1 MPIALPI
8 GAGEDFRG
16 IIDLTNMKAIQYN
29 ESSQGAEFE
38 FIDIPDELKADADKW
53 RNFLVEEVASFDDTL
68 MEKYLEGEEISP
80 DEIKDASLIS
90 SGDIS
95 SPSKYFSIN
104 VSSKLATSSTKKF
117 LHLSASA
124 FNSSG
129 ISMNSNSAP

>member
-53 RNFLVEEVASFDDTL
+53 RNFLVEEVASFDDAL

-80 DEIKDASLIS
+80 DEIKDALKK
-90 SGDIS
+90 GCLRVLLFQLYADQHL
-95 SPSKYFSIN
+95 K
-104 VSSKLATSSTKKF
+104 TKVYKEY
-117 LHLSASA
+117 
-124 FNSSG
+124 
-129 ISMNSNSAP
+129 